1 MRSRY
6 SAFHLGDAQYL
17 LKTWHELTRPETLEL
32 DQEITWRRLDIVR
45 TEGGGLL
52 DREGIVEFAAHY
64 RDAGKVGQQNE
75 VSRFLKVG
83 RQWYY
88 LDAAPE
94 GRVSE

>member
-6 SAFHLGDAQYL
+6 SAFYLGDAQYL
-17 LKTWHELTRPETLEL
+17 LKTWHELTRPESLEL
-32 DQEITWRRLDIVR
+32 DLEITWRRLDIVR

-75 VSRFLKVG
+75 VSRFLKVD

-94 GRVSE
+94 DRVSE